1 MYEGPVFFLLKLY
14 ASRIHEACK
23 IGRLIYR
30 MRSLYP
36 FLLVHFLYKHHEALL
51 SFFLGT
57 SLAFVI
63 GYIFH
68 FLIPSMNK
76 AYPLLKDMLL
86 ILCFFHLLTFW
97 CLEPLLLSVRLFVL
111 VEQTWHSS

>member
-1 MYEGPVFFLLKLY
+1 MYEDPVFFLLKLY

-23 IGRLIYR
+23 IGQLIYR

-36 FLLVHFLYKHHEALL
+36 FLLVHFLYKHHESLL
-51 SFFLGT
+51 SFFFLT

-68 FLIPSMNK
+68 FLILSMNK
-76 AYPLLKDMLL
+76 AYSLLKDILL
-86 ILCFFHLLTFW
+86 ILLFFLILTFF
-97 CLEPLLLSVRLFVL
+97 SIK
-111 VEQTWHSS
+111 